1 MILPLSLPLSLSSGL
16 ALSTTLVN
24 AGVTSFAKLL
34 EKNPRELELIVNR
47 HPPFGNQV
55 RNR

>member
-1 MILPLSLPLSLSSGL
+1 MILSLSPSHSLSSGL

-55 RNR
+55 